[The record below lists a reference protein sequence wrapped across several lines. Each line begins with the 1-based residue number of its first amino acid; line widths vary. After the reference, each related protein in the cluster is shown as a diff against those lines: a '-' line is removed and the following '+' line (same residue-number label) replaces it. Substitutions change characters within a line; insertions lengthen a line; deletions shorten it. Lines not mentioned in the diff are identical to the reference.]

1 MTRQRTK
8 RVAGGL
14 ALLLAVYL
22 ATLLY
27 LFPADVAWRI
37 AEARL
42 DLPVAVSTGAV
53 TGRLWNGRADA
64 VRVDRHQPGTVTWRV
79 QPAALLRGRVG
90 ITLGWRLA
98 DDRVDARV
106 RVGRRS
112 AEAVDVRGGVSA
124 GRIQEWFD
132 LPLLLEGR
140 FTLDL
145 RRLKWSDAAGF
156 EEAAGAVLWADAAGG
171 LPRPIALGDYAAELD
186 AAEGALEA
194 RIESG
199 PDSPL
204 EVGGSAAWHPSGE
217 YRVDLDLRPT
227 ADAHRNLVATLDTIA
242 QRQADGHYRLRLTGR

>member
-14 ALLLAVYL
+14 ALVLAVYL
-22 ATLLY
+22 ATLLF

-42 DLPVAVSTGAV
+42 DLPVTVSTGAV
-53 TGRLWNGRADA
+53 TGRLWNGRADG
-64 VRVDRHQPGTVTWRV
+64 VRVDRHQLGTVTWRL
-79 QPAALLRGRVG
+79 QPSALLRGRLGV
-90 ITLGWRLA
+90 TLGWRLTG
-98 DDRVDARV
+98 DRVDARV
-106 RVGRRS
+106 RVSRQG
-112 AEAVDVRGGVSA
+112 AEAIDVRGGVDA

-156 EEAAGAVLWADAAGG
+156 EEASGAVLWADAAGG
-171 LPRPIALGDYAAELD
+171 LPSPIALGDYAAEL
-186 AAEGALEA
+186 AATDGALEA

-204 EVGGSAAWHPSGE
+204 EVGGNASWHPLGE
-217 YRVDLDLRPT
+217 YRVDLDLRPA